1 LPEDHPTRQRLT
13 PPGRSVVSLN
23 SFDCYAIEWLLET
36 LANQSDSPKL
46 LIEMEHTSTSTDAEI
61 VKNQNKK
68 EKTK

>member
-1 LPEDHPTRQRLT
+1 
-13 PPGRSVVSLN
+13 VVSLN